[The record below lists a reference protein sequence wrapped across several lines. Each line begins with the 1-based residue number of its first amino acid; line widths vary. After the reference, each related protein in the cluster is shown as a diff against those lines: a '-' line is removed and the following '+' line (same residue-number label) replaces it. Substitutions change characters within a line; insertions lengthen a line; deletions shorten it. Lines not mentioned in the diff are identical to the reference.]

1 MSAATAAPHG
11 FACLITTAAGS
22 SPSVCTN
29 RHAASQPVAQRTLS
43 SQLGLSNF
51 SAETFPWCRAR
62 YDVFEQFD
70 DIVLSGEVGI
80 AKPHPAIY
88 RLVCE
93 RSGIEPSEAV
103 FLDDS
108 PTNVAGAHAVGMPA
122 FLFTDVDRARADLRS
137 VGLAV

>member
-1 MSAATAAPHG
+1 M
-11 FACLITTAAGS
+11 F
-22 SPSVCTN
+22 
-29 RHAASQPVAQRTLS
+29 
-43 SQLGLSNF
+43 
-51 SAETFPWCRAR
+51 
-62 YDVFEQFD
+62 DQFD

-80 AKPHPAIY
+80 AKPDPAVY

-122 FLFTDVDRARADLRS
+122 FIFTDADQARADLRTL
-137 VGLAV
+137 GLEV